1 MYNVSTLFGDIMA
14 VSATERNFN
23 YLRAAA
29 FIFNHEKI
37 EEGKR
42 VFALVCREP
51 HHDEWG
57 VYRFLWIVKGSPPGI
72 RDYGRICFHDIHGL
86 SSTGTEKALAIHRHL
101 IARGTFTEF
110 VITPSIERFYVSCG
124 ILETPTPIIETPAQ
138 EETDCDLIKNL
149 AGAAA
154 FGVGILVTAGGV
166 LMMLREGGAPRDL
179 PTLAGHVTVGGGHF
193 HFAEAVQRIAE
204 TIPQIR
210 ASVSDALTS
219 SRVVPLDTRGVP
231 QARDQISLVVDDG
244 WSPVDSRPSYTH
256 RGTWHREDP
265 SSRWEGSLEQERFEQ
280 GLSNLQNRL
289 EDLVA
294 EVAPSRLQ
302 EVRQEIQVLRERLS
316 SIQEQSGEKLWEI
329 VKDSFFVLLPKSSQ
343 EWDVLKNFSEIYQ
356 GFKEFGDIGYASK
369 EVRAELGRLLDLER
383 SLERANELQRLQDLR
398 G

>member
-1 MYNVSTLFGDIMA
+1 MA
-14 VSATERNFN
+14 VSAVERNFN
-23 YLRAAA
+23 YLRASA
-29 FIFNHEKI
+29 FIFNQEKI

-51 HHDEWG
+51 HNDEWG
-57 VYRFLWIVKGSPPGI
+57 VYHFLWIVKGSPAGI
-72 RDYGRICFHDIHGL
+72 RDYGRICFHDIHGI
-86 SSTGTEKALAIHRHL
+86 SSSGREKALAIHRHL
-101 IARGTFTEF
+101 TARGTFTEF
-110 VITPSIERFYVSCG
+110 VLTPSIERFYVRCG
-124 ILETPTPIIETPAQ
+124 ILQLPAQIIETVAQ

-166 LMMLREGGAPRDL
+166 LMMLREGGAPREL

-193 HFAEAVQRIAE
+193 QFGEAVQRIAE
-204 TIPQIR
+204 MIPQIR
-210 ASVSDALTS
+210 ASTSDALTS
-219 SRVVPLDTRGVP
+219 SRVIPLEARCVP
-231 QARDQISLVVDDG
+231 QASDHVSLVVDDG
-244 WSPVDSRPSYTH
+244 WVMQNSTPQYTH

-280 GLSNLQNRL
+280 GLNNLQRRM
-289 EDLVA
+289 EDLIA

-302 EVRQEIQVLRERLS
+302 EVRQQIQELRERLS
-316 SIQEQSGEKLWEI
+316 TIQVQSGEKLWEI
-329 VKDSFFVLLPKSSQ
+329 VKDSFFILLPKSNV

-356 GFKEFGDIGYASK
+356 GFKEFGDIGYTAK
-369 EVRAELGRLLDLER
+369 EVRAELGRLLELER